1 MALQMKA
8 EGQEQWLISN
18 SEFTLNTHRYNQIVI
33 VFEGTQATVYL
44 NGQAAMTGQWVL
56 RSIRSKNLG
65 LSSASDAIAYGDCM
79 EGQFQDF
86 QIRKKA
92 LSASEIEDEFDR
104 FYPEVLLSEITI
116 PNAEDL
122 REKPRRYPEVDSQYE
137 AQWTSSNPA
146 F

>member
-44 NGQAAMTGQWVL
+44 NGQAAMTGQMGA
-56 RSIRSKNLG
+56 SINQIEKSWLVVGKVRL
-65 LSSASDAIAYGDCM
+65 LMADCM

-86 QIRKKA
+86 RFGKK
-92 LSASEIEDEFDR
+92 
-104 FYPEVLLSEITI
+104 P
-116 PNAEDL
+116 
-122 REKPRRYPEVDSQYE
+122 
-137 AQWTSSNPA
+137 
-146 F
+146 